1 MPKRYGFRSVVLTL
15 SVLLVCST
23 AVADSYTFNPIP
35 GDGNVSGPPGS
46 TVGWG
51 YTITNDST
59 TYWLVTSGL
68 GSDPFLD
75 GTPSLIFDFPDL
87 APGATVTVNFDPSI
101 PAGLLEFT
109 WDAAA
114 PFGFANS
121 GNFDLSAQWWNGG
134 PLNGGSF
141 VMDAPDALASYSVSV
156 TSTPEP
162 PAYLLL
168 LSSLIVLVMGNRHLT
183 SSLRQWQA

>member
-1 MPKRYGFRSVVLTL
+1 MLKRYGFRSVVLTL
-15 SVLLVCST
+15 GLLLVCST
-23 AVADSYTFNPIP
+23 AVPDDYTFSPIP
-35 GDGNVSGPPGS
+35 GDGNVSGLPGS

-68 GSDPFLD
+68 SSDPFLN
-75 GTPSLIFDFPDL
+75 GTPNLIFDFPDL

-101 PAGLLEFT
+101 PAGLFEFT
-109 WDAAA
+109 WNPAA
-114 PFGFANS
+114 PVGFANS
-121 GNFDLSAQWWNGG
+121 GNFDLSAQWWSGD
-134 PLNGGSF
+134 PLNGGTF
-141 VMDAPDALASYSVSV
+141 VMGAPDVFASYSASV

-168 LSSLIVLVMGNRHLT
+168 LSALIVLTMWNRHLMG
-183 SSLRQWQA
+183 SLGE